1 MSEGGGERE
10 RERKKERQRARTRE
24 RERERES
31 YLVHAHAR
39 AHANERAHA
48 HAHARTH
55 TLSHFRYISSSVFFF
70 LLLSIPTIRFFVGT
84 IAVEA
89 HTSLKQRRDWQRA
102 SSAGSC
108 HLLAQILVHR
118 PKSRQQYHLAPQTAF
133 CRRVSWELCRRL
145 TWASARRQKRKVH
158 REIENVKR
166 GLERRACAVFECFAF
181 VD

>member
-1 MSEGGGERE
+1 MSEGG
-10 RERKKERQRARTRE
+10 RE
-24 RERERES
+24 REREKEGETESAHEGGRE
-31 YLVHAHAR
+31 R
-39 AHANERAHA
+39 ERETHILYTRT
-48 HAHARTH
+48 HTHMHTHTHARTF
-55 TLSHFRYISSSVFFF
+55 SYISFISRLPVFFF
-70 LLLSIPTIRFFVGT
+70 LLFSIPTIRFFVGT